1 MGWLSWLKAPLS
13 TGDEPRSSGVYP
25 LTKRYF
31 NMFYIYILQ
40 LKNNRLYIGFTS
52 DLRNRY
58 KQHQRGGVKSTQ
70 KLLPLKL
77 IHYECYILEEDARGR
92 EKFLKTSDGRFF
104 LNRQ

>member
-1 MGWLSWLKAPLS
+1 
-13 TGDEPRSSGVYP
+13 
-25 LTKRYF
+25 
-31 NMFYIYILQ
+31 MFYIYILQ

-104 LNRQ
+104 LNRQISSYLRKIGRYKDI